1 MEINK
6 QLFENV
12 LSGKLKGK
20 FVFRNIRN
28 IHGVELKPNHTCIEE
43 ASKKDF
49 YIIRIPDML
58 FNVVDSNGKSVY
70 CSVKHKEETEND
82 SNSDVIDFIPEY
94 RTVDLEMLEYC
105 RKDFEFMQTLS
116 KAINNM
122 NTLEIEI
129 PEGKEVDWKES
140 EKQNRIVLK
149 DKQLTYKDI
158 CKKLF
163 VNKEFFFTNKT
174 GIIESSSPVSEEYLI
189 NSVNNSTSY
198 HQLECIMA
206 KNMLANTAKYLNDGW
221 KPDKNDTGNF
231 DAWVLYLT
239 PDKNCIGYVK
249 ISSCEDNSNVLFK
262 SYKLAKQAIEILGEK
277 IIKLALTPLGI

>member
-1 MEINK
+1 MKINK
-6 QLFENV
+6 QLFEDV
-12 LSGKLKGK
+12 LSGKLKGN
-20 FVFRNIRN
+20 FV
-28 IHGVELKPNHTCIEE
+28 LKNGYRVNSNRLCKKENKSIYCYWLKGFSPLYTVNGIPNSIFTI
-43 ASKKDF
+43 D
-49 YIIRIPDML
+49 YTI
-58 FNVVDSNGKSVY
+58 
-70 CSVKHKEETEND
+70 
-82 SNSDVIDFIPEY
+82 IDFIPKPNY
-94 RTVDLEMLEYC
+94 KTIDLEMLEYC
-105 RKDFEFMQTLS
+105 KRDFEFMQTLS

-140 EKQNRIVLK
+140 EKQNRIILK

-163 VNKEFFFTNKT
+163 VNKEFFFTNNT
-174 GIIESSSPVSEEYLI
+174 GIIESSSPVSDEYLT
-189 NSVNNSTSY
+189 NAANNSTSY
-198 HQLECIMA
+198 HQLECIIA

-221 KPDKNDTGNF
+221 KPDKTYTGNF

-239 PDKNCIGYVK
+239 PDKDYIGYIK